1 MTQTVIPQLRIT
13 DAQRSRAFYLD
24 ALGFSLDWTHQFEP
38 GYPVFMQ
45 ITRQGQTLF
54 LTQHSGDCQTGG
66 AVYFIVPD
74 AQACHDAFVARGA
87 LPTNPLAD
95 TPWGT
100 REFLMTD
107 PDGNRLRFAQ
117 NL

>member
-1 MTQTVIPQLRIT
+1 MTQTVIPQLRIG
-13 DAQRSRAFYLD
+13 DEARSLAFYVE
-24 ALGFSLDWTHQFEP
+24 ALGFSVDWSHRFEP
-38 GYPVFMQ
+38 GFPVFMQ
-45 ITRQGQTLF
+45 LTREGQTIF
-54 LTQHSGDCQTGG
+54 LTQHSGECQPGG

-74 AQACHDAFVARGA
+74 AKALCEAFIARGA
-87 LPTNPLAD
+87 TPTNPLAD

-100 REFLMTD
+100 CEFAMTD